1 MKFCVIGL
9 GSFGTDLAVALTTA
23 GGEVLAVDQDEER
36 VNFVKDVVSHAV
48 LLDST
53 DITSLRRLPLRDM
66 DAVIVAIGEH
76 FENSVLTTA
85 LLQEL
90 GVKNLICRVTNR
102 IHERILRLMNV
113 DRVLLPERIAA
124 KRVATS
130 LLLRGVLDSYTLSA
144 DYEIIEIHVPGH
156 FTGRTLQEVNL
167 RAKYRL
173 NLVTV
178 KRPKTAPSPEMPEPE
193 MEVLGVPDPDFT
205 FAEHDVL
212 VLFGMERH
220 LRPLLAE

>member
-23 GGEVLAVDQDEER
+23 GGEVLAVDQNEER

-48 LLDST
+48 VLDSS
-53 DITSLRRLPLRDM
+53 DITSLRRLPLREM
-66 DAVIVAIGEH
+66 DAVIVAIGAH

-113 DRVLLPERIAA
+113 DRILLPERIAA

-144 DYEIIEIHVPGH
+144 DYEIIEIHVPKHFRGH
-156 FTGRTLQEVNL
+156 TLQEVNL

-178 KRPKTAPSPEMPEPE
+178 KRPKTPPTPETPEPE
-193 MEVLGVPDPDFT
+193 MEVLGVPSPDFV
-205 FAEHDVL
+205 FDEHDVL

-220 LRPLLAE
+220 LRQLLAE